1 VGTSVRIAKS
11 RARPFWH
18 GNPIVFSGAIDRVDG
33 DPAPGDLVDVQDELG
48 RTIGQGFWNAR
59 SMYRVRLVRLDR
71 EEALPRDP
79 AGLIAGR
86 IAAAAALR
94 RPYGLPS
101 DATDAYRLV
110 NSEGDGLSGLTVD
123 RFGGVL
129 VVQESALWTQVH
141 RAAVARALDA
151 VAPGATLVHRISAA
165 IAREEG
171 LDAPPGAAPVGTH
184 LVRENGLAFAVT
196 PDSGQKTGFFC
207 DQRENRA
214 LVRRLAA
221 GRTVLDAF
229 CYSGGFALNAAAGG
243 ATSVLGVDSSVP
255 AIETAIANATANG
268 LDAAFETRDALQ
280 VLESGGAWDLV
291 VCDPPKLA
299 RNRSDLPQA
308 MERYRRLNR
317 AALRSTRPGGIL
329 VTCSCSSAVR
339 RDMFVDVVR
348 DAAAEA
354 GRTVTLLEARGAGP
368 DHPVRP
374 AYPESEYLKCLVLG
388 VL

>member
-1 VGTSVRIAKS
+1 MGTAVRIGKS
-11 RARPFWH
+11 KARPFWH
-18 GNPIVFSGAIDRVDG
+18 GNPIVFSGAIERVDG
-33 DPAPGDLVDVQDELG
+33 NPAPGDLVDVLDEMG
-48 RTIGQGFWNAR
+48 RAIGQGFWNAR
-59 SMYRVRLVRLDR
+59 SMYRVRLVRQER
-71 EEALPRDP
+71 EEALPRD
-79 AGLIAGR
+79 AARLIAAR
-86 IAAAAALR
+86 IEAAAALR

-101 DATDAYRLV
+101 EATDAYRLV

-123 RFGGVL
+123 RFGSVL
-129 VVQESALWTQVH
+129 VVQESALWTQIH
-141 RAAVARALDA
+141 RADVEQALDA
-151 VAPGATLVHRISAA
+151 IVPGAIFVHRISNA

-171 LDAPPGAAPVGTH
+171 LGVPPGIDSVGTRT
-184 LVRENGLAFAVT
+184 VRENGLAFVVT
-196 PDSGQKTGFFC
+196 PDAGQKTGFFC

-214 LVRRLAA
+214 LVRRLSA

-243 ATSVLGVDSSVP
+243 AANVLGVDSSAP
-255 AIETAIANATANG
+255 AIETAVANATANG
-268 LDAAFETRDALQ
+268 LTATFQTRDALQ
-280 VLESGGAWDLV
+280 VLESGDAWDLV

-299 RNRSDLPQA
+299 RNRSDVPHA
-308 MERYRRLNR
+308 IERYRRLNR
-317 AALRSTRPGGIL
+317 AALRSTRPGGVL

-374 AYPESEYLKCLVLG
+374 AYPEGEYLKCLVVG
-388 VL
+388 VG